1 MALKSDEKKEVYLKL
16 VYCGPDDSGKID
28 NLHYI
33 HKRLNPEQRGDIVN
47 LEPEGIQFFDF
58 SPPNIPE
65 IEGYKIVFHLYIC
78 PTEVENKVIAKSV
91 LRGVDGIIFIADS
104 DPAVAEKNLNSM
116 KALGTDLSNLKI
128 SIDAVPFVLQY
139 NKKDSAAAED
149 IEGLEASLNVFD
161 APSLKAE
168 AGSGKGVLETFT
180 QISKLVIKA
189 KQEESN
195 ISTTENASEDK
206 LLSEL
211 MRVRNGEERLGL
223 AEEAGESSLEEK
235 EPEAV
240 SAEPSNQ
247 AGGVEIEEEGSLE
260 DSLEQYAIDVDNL
273 PEAGEE
279 EIPEGVEMEPGF
291 ELGGEE
297 TAFDE
302 VPGTEAG
309 EGESPVFEE
318 EAGIELE
325 GQPEGA
331 AGVGLED
338 LGDVEIPGGIEME
351 PGFELGGEEAAF
363 DEAPGA
369 EAGEGESP
377 VFEEEAGIE
386 LEGQPEGAAGV
397 DLEDLGDVEIP
408 EGIEMEPGFELGG
421 EEVAFDEAP
430 GAEAGEG
437 EAPVFEEEAGI
448 ELEGQPEGAAGVDL
462 EDLGDVEIPEGVE
475 MEPGFELGGEEDEI
489 VSEIPDDFGVGDSEE
504 LIYGE
509 METEGVEG
517 IPESIEEEP
526 AFEEEIPRDLA
537 EPQLEIPEAPIE
549 PQVAE
554 AEHVIPGDLE
564 DIDNL
569 DIPDDRGIEPHNGLD
584 KGEKLHSLQQEPD
597 GLGEK
602 EIEEAGHI
610 DIPEF
615 SAMKSAIKAAEEK
628 TVAPGFMETPV
639 ESMKKPGEEV
649 EPQVTQAV
657 TGRELGEPV
666 ITEVLDEIKASIGKP
681 LNQGGGLFS
690 IPLVLGSGKDE
701 KTFNLKVSIV
711 LEELQSVK
719 EKPHK
724 VVDHR
729 KETVKKV
736 QTPLTQAEPIEDA
749 SFLEEAEEKKSTQ
762 KPPPPEIKL
771 DVRPEKKKKG
781 FLGGLFGRKK

>member
-421 EEVAFDEAP
+421 EE
-430 GAEAGEG
+430 
-437 EAPVFEEEAGI
+437 
-448 ELEGQPEGAAGVDL
+448 
-462 EDLGDVEIPEGVE
+462 
-475 MEPGFELGGEEDEI
+475 DEI